1 MTLVADAPFRRAAA
15 ERREG
20 IGVGIVRILVAD
32 DHCLTRRGL
41 RGLLESRTGW
51 TVVAEAQ
58 DGYQAIDS
66 ALATLPDVAVID
78 STMPRMNGIEAVRRI
93 HQKLPKLEIC
103 FLSDNAEETSIAAA
117 LRAGARG
124 IVLKSDPEQEL
135 VNAVESLA
143 KHRPHL
149 SPSVSD
155 ALLITCRGQHTTERG
170 IEFLTPRER
179 EIVQLVAEGLS
190 NKEVSARLALSIK
203 TVETHRCAAMRKAG
217 VSSTANLVRYAVRN
231 HIVQP

>member
-1 MTLVADAPFRRAAA
+1 MTLIAAAPLRRAVA

-32 DHCLTRRGL
+32 DHCLMRRGL
-41 RGLLESRTGW
+41 RGLLESRLGW
-51 TVVAEAQ
+51 TVVAEAT
-58 DGYQAIDS
+58 DGYQAIDA
-66 ALATLPDVAVID
+66 ALAMLPDVAVID
-78 STMPRMNGIEAVRRI
+78 SAMPRMNGLEAVRRI

-143 KHRPHL
+143 KRKPHL

-155 ALLITCRGQHTTERG
+155 ALLITCDRPGASE

-179 EIVQLVAEGLS
+179 EIVQLVSEGLS

-203 TVETHRCAAMRKAG
+203 TVETHRGAAMRKAG
-217 VSSTANLVRYAVRN
+217 VSSTADLVRYAVRN

>member
-1 MTLVADAPFRRAAA
+1 MTVVAAASFRRAAA
-15 ERREG
+15 GHRQG
-20 IGVGIVRILVAD
+20 TGVGTIRILVAD
-32 DHCLTRRGL
+32 DHCLVRRGL
-41 RGLLESRTGW
+41 RGLLETRLGW
-51 TVVAEAQ
+51 NVVAEVA
-58 DGYQAIDS
+58 DGYSAI
-66 ALATLPDVAVID
+66 AAAITTLPDVAVID
-78 STMPRMNGIEAVRRI
+78 SSMPQMNGIEAIRRI

-103 FLSDNAEETSIAAA
+103 FLSDNAEEAGIAAA

-124 IVLKSDPEQEL
+124 IVLKSDPEKEL
-135 VNAVESLA
+135 LNAVESLSR
-143 KHRPHL
+143 HRPHF

-155 ALLITCRGQHTTERG
+155 ALLITGGRRDDAERP

-179 EIVQLVAEGLS
+179 EIVQLVAEGFS
-190 NKEVSARLALSIK
+190 NKEVGVRLDLSIK

>member
-1 MTLVADAPFRRAAA
+1 MTLIAAAPLRRAVA

-20 IGVGIVRILVAD
+20 IGAGIVRILVAD
-32 DHCLTRRGL
+32 DHCLIRRGL
-41 RGLLESRTGW
+41 RGLLESRLGW
-51 TVVAEAQ
+51 NVVAEAA
-58 DGYQAIDS
+58 DGYRAVDA

-78 STMPRMNGIEAVRRI
+78 SAMPQMNGIEALRRL
-93 HQKLPKLEIC
+93 HQKLPKLELC

-135 VNAVESLA
+135 VNAVSSLA
-143 KHRPHL
+143 KHRPHF

-155 ALLITCRGQHTTERG
+155 ALLITGPFSTARE

-179 EIVQLVAEGLS
+179 EIVQLVAEGFS

-217 VSSTANLVRYAVRN
+217 VSSTADLVRYAVRN

>member
-1 MTLVADAPFRRAAA
+1 
-15 ERREG
+15 
-20 IGVGIVRILVAD
+20 
-32 DHCLTRRGL
+32 
-41 RGLLESRTGW
+41 
-51 TVVAEAQ
+51 VAEAQ
-58 DGYQAIDS
+58 DGYQAIDA

-78 STMPRMNGIEAVRRI
+78 SAMPQMNGIEAVRRL

-103 FLSDNAEETSIAAA
+103 FLSDNAEETCIAAA

-135 VNAVESLA
+135 LNAVASLS
-143 KHRPHL
+143 KHKPHL

-155 ALLITCRGQHTTERG
+155 ALLFTSSASDVDARRF
-170 IEFLTPRER
+170 EFLTPRER
-179 EIVQLVAEGLS
+179 EIVQLVAEGFS

-217 VSSTANLVRYAVRN
+217 VSSTADLVRYAVRN